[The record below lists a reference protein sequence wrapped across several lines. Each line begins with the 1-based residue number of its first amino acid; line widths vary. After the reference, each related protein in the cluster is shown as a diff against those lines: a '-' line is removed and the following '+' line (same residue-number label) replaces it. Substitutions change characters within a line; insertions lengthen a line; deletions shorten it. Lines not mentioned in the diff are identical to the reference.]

1 MRSLIR
7 YAKTPRYPC
16 NTQSPQLGFNELDVQ
31 FSRSKRGPERIAS
44 VHAALERS
52 EAAGLYYGSER
63 KILKQAVLEFLVHG
77 LRYVFYAQPG
87 PLSRG
92 LPTAHSAEPLKSKLV
107 ASPSEVYVW
116 PDPQGVV
123 RGQAIA
129 PLYRSVPQ
137 AASNDPEL
145 YALLSLID
153 ALRVGRVREQRLA
166 ASELEKRL
174 VTL

>member
-1 MRSLIR
+1 MAHALQR
-7 YAKTPRYPC
+7 A
-16 NTQSPQLGFNELDVQ
+16 QSGKLKSPHLDYSPDRECRIKETASSSAMLKPQDILAILKVHSWDSTNWTYS
-31 FSRSKRGPERIAS
+31 SRSKRGPERIAS

-107 ASPSEVYVW
+107 VSPSEVYVW
-116 PDPQGVV
+116 PDPGWC
-123 RGQAIA
+123 RERAGNRA
-129 PLYRSVPQ
+129 SVPFSPPSCQ
-137 AASNDPEL
+137 
-145 YALLSLID
+145 
-153 ALRVGRVREQRLA
+153 
-166 ASELEKRL
+166 
-174 VTL
+174 

>member
-1 MRSLIR
+1 MLKPQDILALLKVHSWDSTNWTYSSL
-7 YAKTPRYPC
+7 A
-16 NTQSPQLGFNELDVQ
+16 QSLGM
-31 FSRSKRGPERIAS
+31 SAS
-44 VHAALERS
+44 EVHAALERC
-52 EAAGLYYGSER
+52 EAAGLYNGENR
-63 KILKQAVLEFLVHG
+63 RILKQAVLEFLVHG

-116 PDPQGVV
+116 PDPQGAV
-123 RGQAIA
+123 RGQAIT

-137 AASNDPEL
+137 AASNDPKL

-153 ALRVGRVREQRLA
+153 AIRVGRVREQRLA
-166 ASELEKRL
+166 RGELEKL
-174 VTL
+174 LTSK

>member
-1 MRSLIR
+1 MLKPQDILAILKVHSWDSTNWTYSSL
-7 YAKTPRYPC
+7 A
-16 NTQSPQLGFNELDVQ
+16 QSLGM
-31 FSRSKRGPERIAS
+31 SAS
-44 VHAALERS
+44 EVHAALERS

-116 PDPQGVV
+116 PDPGWC
-123 RGQAIA
+123 RERAGDRA
-129 PLYRSVPQ
+129 SVPFSPPSCQ
-137 AASNDPEL
+137 
-145 YALLSLID
+145 
-153 ALRVGRVREQRLA
+153 
-166 ASELEKRL
+166 
-174 VTL
+174 

>member
-1 MRSLIR
+1 MLKPQDIVAILKVHSFQKASWTYSTLAQSLGM
-7 YAKTPRYPC
+7 
-16 NTQSPQLGFNELDVQ
+16 S
-31 FSRSKRGPERIAS
+31 AS
-44 VHAALERS
+44 EVHAALERC
-52 EAAGLYYGSER
+52 EAAGLYDGSKR
-63 KILKQAVLEFLVHG
+63 RILKQAVLEFLVHG

-137 AASNDPEL
+137 AANNDPEL

-166 ASELEKRL
+166 VGELEKRIVAL
-174 VTL
+174 

>member
-1 MRSLIR
+1 MLKPQDIVAILKVHSLQKASGT
-7 YAKTPRYPC
+7 YSTLA
-16 NTQSPQLGFNELDVQ
+16 QSLGM
-31 FSRSKRGPERIAS
+31 SAS
-44 VHAALERS
+44 EVHAALSRC
-52 EAAGLYYGSER
+52 EAAGLYNGENR
-63 KILKQAVLEFLVHG
+63 RILKQALLEFLVHG

-137 AASNDPEL
+137 AANNDPEL

-166 ASELEKRL
+166 VGELEKRIVAL
-174 VTL
+174 

>member
-1 MRSLIR
+1 MLKPQDIVAILKVHSFQKASWTYSTLAQSLGM
-7 YAKTPRYPC
+7 
-16 NTQSPQLGFNELDVQ
+16 S
-31 FSRSKRGPERIAS
+31 AS
-44 VHAALERS
+44 EVHAALSRC
-52 EAAGLYYGSER
+52 EAAGLYDGENR
-63 KILKQAVLEFLVHG
+63 RILKQALLEFLVHG

-107 ASPSEVYVW
+107 ASQSEVYVW
-116 PDPQGVV
+116 PDPQGIV

-137 AASNDPEL
+137 AANNDPEL

-166 ASELEKRL
+166 VGELEKRI
-174 VTL
+174 VAV

>member
-1 MRSLIR
+1 MLKPQDILAILKVHSWDSTNWTYSSL
-7 YAKTPRYPC
+7 A
-16 NTQSPQLGFNELDVQ
+16 QSEGQ
-31 FSRSKRGPERIAS
+31 SAS
-44 VHAALERS
+44 EVHAALERS

-137 AASNDPEL
+137 AASNDPKL

-153 ALRVGRVREQRLA
+153 AIRVGRVREQRLA
-166 ASELEKRL
+166 ASELEKRIVAL
-174 VTL
+174 

>member
-1 MRSLIR
+1 
-7 YAKTPRYPC
+7 
-16 NTQSPQLGFNELDVQ
+16 
-31 FSRSKRGPERIAS
+31 
-44 VHAALERS
+44 
-52 EAAGLYYGSER
+52 
-63 KILKQAVLEFLVHG
+63 
-77 LRYVFYAQPG
+77 
-87 PLSRG
+87 
-92 LPTAHSAEPLKSKLV
+92 LKSKLV

>member
-1 MRSLIR
+1 MLKPQDILAILKVHSWDSTNWTYSSL
-7 YAKTPRYPC
+7 A
-16 NTQSPQLGFNELDVQ
+16 QSLGMSPSE
-31 FSRSKRGPERIAS
+31 

-116 PDPQGVV
+116 PDPQSAV
-123 RGQAIA
+123 RGQAIT

-153 ALRVGRVREQRLA
+153 ALRVGRVQEQRLA

-174 VTL
+174 VAL

>member
-1 MRSLIR
+1 MLKPQDILAILKVHSWEKATWTYSTLAQSLGM
-7 YAKTPRYPC
+7 
-16 NTQSPQLGFNELDVQ
+16 S
-31 FSRSKRGPERIAS
+31 AS
-44 VHAALERS
+44 EVHGALERC
-52 EAAGLYYGSER
+52 EAAGLYDSENR
-63 KILKQAVLEFLVHG
+63 RILTQALLEFVVHG

-92 LPTAHSAEPLKSKLV
+92 LPTAHSAEPLKSKLI

-137 AASNDPEL
+137 AAKNDPEL

-166 ASELEKRL
+166 VSELENRL

>member
-1 MRSLIR
+1 MLKPQDIVAILKVHSLQKASWT
-7 YAKTPRYPC
+7 YSTLA
-16 NTQSPQLGFNELDVQ
+16 QSLGM
-31 FSRSKRGPERIAS
+31 SAS
-44 VHAALERS
+44 EVHAALSRC
-52 EAAGLYYGSER
+52 EAAGLYNGENR
-63 KILKQAVLEFLVHG
+63 RILKQALLEFLVHG

-116 PDPQGVV
+116 PDPQGIV

-137 AASNDPEL
+137 AANNDPEL

-166 ASELEKRL
+166 VGELEKRI
-174 VTL
+174 VAV

>member
-1 MRSLIR
+1 ML
-7 YAKTPRYPC
+7 K
-16 NTQSPQLGFNELDVQ
+16 PQDILAILKVHSWDSTNWTYS
-31 FSRSKRGPERIAS
+31 SRSKRGPERIAS

-107 ASPSEVYVW
+107 VSPSEVYVW
-116 PDPQGVV
+116 PDPGWC
-123 RGQAIA
+123 RERAGNHA
-129 PLYRSVPQ
+129 SVPFSPPSCQ
-137 AASNDPEL
+137 
-145 YALLSLID
+145 
-153 ALRVGRVREQRLA
+153 
-166 ASELEKRL
+166 
-174 VTL
+174 

>member
-1 MRSLIR
+1 MLKPQDIVALLKVHCWREDSWTYSTLAQSLGMS
-7 YAKTPRYPC
+7 A
-16 NTQSPQLGFNELDVQ
+16 SEVHGAL
-31 FSRSKRGPERIAS
+31 SRC
-44 VHAALERS
+44 
-52 EAAGLYYGSER
+52 EAAGLYDREHRRIG
-63 KILKQAVLEFLVHG
+63 KQALLEFLVHG

-116 PDPQGVV
+116 PDPQDAV
-123 RGQAIA
+123 RGQSIA
-129 PLYRSVPQ
+129 PLYRSVPV

-166 ASELEKRL
+166 EGELESRL
-174 VTL
+174 FPA

>member
-1 MRSLIR
+1 MLKPQDILAILKVHCLLQATWTYSTLAQSLGMS
-7 YAKTPRYPC
+7 A
-16 NTQSPQLGFNELDVQ
+16 SEVHGAL
-31 FSRSKRGPERIAS
+31 SRC
-44 VHAALERS
+44 
-52 EAAGLYYGSER
+52 EAAGLYDGENR
-63 KILKQAVLEFLVHG
+63 RILTQALLEFLVHG

-92 LPTAHSAEPLKSKLV
+92 LPTAHSAEPLKSKLI

-123 RGQAIA
+123 RGQVIA

-137 AASNDPEL
+137 AASNDPKL

-153 ALRVGRVREQRLA
+153 AIRVGRVREQRLA
-166 ASELEKRL
+166 ASELEKRIVAL
-174 VTL
+174 

>member
-1 MRSLIR
+1 MLKPQDILAILKVHSWDSTNWTYSSL
-7 YAKTPRYPC
+7 A
-16 NTQSPQLGFNELDVQ
+16 QSLGM
-31 FSRSKRGPERIAS
+31 SAS
-44 VHAALERS
+44 EVHAALERC

-63 KILKQAVLEFLVHG
+63 KILKQAVFEFLVHG

-116 PDPQGVV
+116 PDPKGVV
-123 RGQAIA
+123 RGQAIV

-137 AASNDPEL
+137 AASNDPKL

-153 ALRVGRVREQRLA
+153 AIRVGRVREQRLA

-174 VTL
+174 VAL

>member
-1 MRSLIR
+1 MLKPQDILAILKVHSWDSTNWTYSSL
-7 YAKTPRYPC
+7 A
-16 NTQSPQLGFNELDVQ
+16 QSLGM
-31 FSRSKRGPERIAS
+31 SAS
-44 VHAALERS
+44 EVHAALERS

-63 KILKQAVLEFLVHG
+63 KILKQAVFEFLVHG

-137 AASNDPEL
+137 AASNDPKL
-145 YALLSLID
+145 YAKLSLID
-153 ALRVGRVREQRLA
+153 AIRVGRVREQRLA
-166 ASELEKRL
+166 ASELEKRIVAL
-174 VTL
+174 

>member
-1 MRSLIR
+1 MLKPQDILAILKVHSWNSTNWTYSSL
-7 YAKTPRYPC
+7 A
-16 NTQSPQLGFNELDVQ
+16 QSLGM
-31 FSRSKRGPERIAS
+31 SAS
-44 VHAALERS
+44 EVHAALERS

-63 KILKQAVLEFLVHG
+63 KILKQAVFEFLVHG

-153 ALRVGRVREQRLA
+153 AIRVGRVREQRLA
-166 ASELEKRL
+166 IDELEKRIVAL
-174 VTL
+174 

>member
-1 MRSLIR
+1 VI
-7 YAKTPRYPC
+7 
-16 NTQSPQLGFNELDVQ
+16 
-31 FSRSKRGPERIAS
+31 
-44 VHAALERS
+44 
-52 EAAGLYYGSER
+52 
-63 KILKQAVLEFLVHG
+63 
-77 LRYVFYAQPG
+77 
-87 PLSRG
+87 
-92 LPTAHSAEPLKSKLV
+92 

-137 AASNDPEL
+137 AAKNDPEL

-166 ASELEKRL
+166 VSELENRL
-174 VTL
+174 LTV

>member
-1 MRSLIR
+1 MLKPQDILAILKVHSWDSTNWTYSSL
-7 YAKTPRYPC
+7 A
-16 NTQSPQLGFNELDVQ
+16 QSLGM
-31 FSRSKRGPERIAS
+31 SAS
-44 VHAALERS
+44 EVHAALERS

-63 KILKQAVLEFLVHG
+63 KILKQAVFEFLVHG

-116 PDPQGVV
+116 PDPKGVV

-137 AASNDPEL
+137 AASNDPKL
-145 YALLSLID
+145 YAKLSLID
-153 ALRVGRVREQRLA
+153 AIRVGRVREQRLA
-166 ASELEKRL
+166 IDELEKRIVAL
-174 VTL
+174 